1 MFADTQNS
9 QISQTSLA
17 IFKNLLFQVEGITL
31 PDGSS
36 AEIPDPQVFL
46 ERITKLSEESENR
59 CKTEAQYTRKLEE
72 TLKHQVDTT
81 VAVHQKLELRIGQL
95 AERDVELD
103 EIRSKLRKC
112 KQELDSK
119 RGKIK
124 NLEQRLNSSEAEYA
138 EAAQNLTDKNDEL
151 ERTAERLKSAD
162 QELVLKDG
170 EKNNVENLLTGKK
183 AELKD
188 LELRLKS
195 AEEKLALKDATAEE
209 KLAAVGEEKQKV
221 ENVLEEK
228 KAKLEDLELRLKSAE
243 EKLAVKDT
251 AAEEKLAEPA
261 EDVEE
266 PGLKA
271 AEENQFAQNEEETGR
286 TTDNFAIS
294 TVDETKNALPHQ
306 ASFEL
311 TKGVINLVSS
321 VPEIFSSSAL
331 TTLDI
336 NTLKIQLNKQKN
348 KQTNQ
353 QTWEICLAA
362 LRPDTSSSSAL
373 KEAEEADQLGP
384 AGERAWKRCKERL
397 SKCQEK
403 LKLAEGD
410 LKSSQQSNRL
420 LNMEIQYYKTAFEK
434 CLCTLAPER
443 NAVKRRVQEQLGE
456 QQNRAKKARYEQQ
469 KGRGGG
475 WRR

>member
-353 QTWEICLAA
+353 QTWERCLAA

>member
-162 QELVLKDG
+162 QELMLKDG

-353 QTWEICLAA
+353 QTWERCLAA

>member
-1 MFADTQNS
+1 M
-9 QISQTSLA
+9 
-17 IFKNLLFQVEGITL
+17 
-31 PDGSS
+31 
-36 AEIPDPQVFL
+36 
-46 ERITKLSEESENR
+46 
-59 CKTEAQYTRKLEE
+59 
-72 TLKHQVDTT
+72 
-81 VAVHQKLELRIGQL
+81 
-95 AERDVELD
+95 
-103 EIRSKLRKC
+103 
-112 KQELDSK
+112 
-119 RGKIK
+119 
-124 NLEQRLNSSEAEYA
+124 
-138 EAAQNLTDKNDEL
+138 
-151 ERTAERLKSAD
+151 
-162 QELVLKDG
+162 
-170 EKNNVENLLTGKK
+170 
-183 AELKD
+183 
-188 LELRLKS
+188 ELRLKS

-353 QTWEICLAA
+353 QTWERCLAA